1 MNGDI
6 AMHHRDSA
14 RMSSRVIGVR
24 GKLVFA
30 LLIIVT
36 LSMWIL
42 GLSLMQLMRT
52 AIAEQLNA
60 KAVVIASAIESAI
73 EIGQTRQ
80 LGLIGGK
87 GRGFPL
93 GRLLQSFISDPDVSA
108 LAVMD
113 SDGKIIASAALN
125 PAGVEEEE
133 TPGLE
138 VQVIPVSLGEDDT
151 GLLKITFSKRSQQ
164 QKTALSL
171 IRVIIQLGITA
182 LILFVLMSILVNITV
197 LTPVRSL
204 LAITNRIGGGDFSS
218 AVGEVGNDEFGD
230 LGRSFEAMQSRLRES
245 EEKNRQQYE
254 SLRRA
259 HHELQDQE
267 NRIVQSEKMAAV
279 GRVAAGVAH
288 EVGNPLGSVTGYLSM
303 LRDEKLTEAE
313 RKDYLL
319 RMEAEIGRVNRIM
332 LDLLNYA
339 RPPSPEFS
347 EIDLSALLKEIRD
360 VLSSQDDF
368 EGIDIQIAKP
378 ERVTSVKGDLHRVR
392 QMFVNLILN
401 AAQAMTE
408 GGRIS
413 IDIASAGEAG
423 SPEVSISDE
432 GMGIPPDDLPHIFDP
447 FFTTGKGG
455 RGSGLG
461 LALCQQIASSM
472 GAVIEVDSSPGEGA
486 TFRVMFSDDS
496 KGHG

>member
-1 MNGDI
+1 
-6 AMHHRDSA
+6 
-14 RMSSRVIGVR
+14 MSSRVIGVR

-125 PAGVEEEE
+125 PAA
-133 TPGLE
+133 
-138 VQVIPVSLGEDDT
+138 VSLGEDDT

-259 HHELQDQE
+259 HHEL
-267 NRIVQSEKMAAV
+267 
-279 GRVAAGVAH
+279 
-288 EVGNPLGSVTGYLSM
+288 
-303 LRDEKLTEAE
+303 
-313 RKDYLL
+313 
-319 RMEAEIGRVNRIM
+319 
-332 LDLLNYA
+332 
-339 RPPSPEFS
+339 
-347 EIDLSALLKEIRD
+347 
-360 VLSSQDDF
+360 
-368 EGIDIQIAKP
+368 
-378 ERVTSVKGDLHRVR
+378 
-392 QMFVNLILN
+392 
-401 AAQAMTE
+401 
-408 GGRIS
+408 
-413 IDIASAGEAG
+413 
-423 SPEVSISDE
+423 
-432 GMGIPPDDLPHIFDP
+432 
-447 FFTTGKGG
+447 
-455 RGSGLG
+455 
-461 LALCQQIASSM
+461 
-472 GAVIEVDSSPGEGA
+472 
-486 TFRVMFSDDS
+486 
-496 KGHG
+496 